1 MTKVI
6 RIRCPECAPNKGKRI
21 EELRESIAHWVYDEE
36 FRHLLKQFGIS
47 IHSDCSLEEYIKK
60 LWEEIQIWDFRKGR
74 ERWSIGDKDTRIE
87 ANKNEIEAV
96 SKRLGL
102 MNITETIITDPDYI
116 LPLGGARMTNYDTPL
131 KAKELI
137 DAHEWSNLTVVGLS
151 TERKKTERDAPFFE
165 KYAPGAETEFEAM
178 CGGVQRV
185 FGLSEQ
191 YVKERNT
198 NSNPFLCSESRVYSQ
213 AYRKCR
219 IAAVA
224 APSSEPDKRRANTI
238 DTFVYF
244 QKVFNAGSECKAI
257 LTTNCIYVPF
267 QTMAIMKIALEK
279 NIMIDC
285 VGAEAQTTIPE
296 GKSSRYLQEIKAAVD
311 AIYNMASIVR

>member
-1 MTKVI
+1 MAKVI
-6 RIRCPECAPNKGKRI
+6 RIRCPECTPNKEKRI
-21 EELRESIAHWVYDEE
+21 KALEESIACWVYDEE
-36 FRHLLKQFGIS
+36 FKKLLKQFGIA
-47 IHSDCSLEEYIKK
+47 IRSDYPLEEYIKR

-74 ERWSIGDKDTRIE
+74 ERWSIGAEDNRIE
-87 ANKNEIEAV
+87 ANKDEIESV

-102 MNITETIITDPDYI
+102 LDITETVIEDPDYI

-137 DAHEWSNLTVVGLS
+137 DTHGWSDITVVGLS
-151 TERKKTERDAPFFE
+151 TERKKTERDAPFFK

-178 CGGVQRV
+178 CGGVQKV
-185 FGLSEQ
+185 FGLSELCI
-191 YVKERNT
+191 KTRNT

-213 AYRKCR
+213 TYKKCR

-244 QKVFNAGSECKAI
+244 QKMFDVGNECKVI

-267 QTMAIMKIALEK
+267 QTMAIMQIALER

-285 VGAEAQTTIPE
+285 VGAEGHAVIPE
-296 GKSSRYLQEIKAAVD
+296 GKSSSYLQEIKATVD
-311 AIYNMASIVR
+311 AIYNITKVAK